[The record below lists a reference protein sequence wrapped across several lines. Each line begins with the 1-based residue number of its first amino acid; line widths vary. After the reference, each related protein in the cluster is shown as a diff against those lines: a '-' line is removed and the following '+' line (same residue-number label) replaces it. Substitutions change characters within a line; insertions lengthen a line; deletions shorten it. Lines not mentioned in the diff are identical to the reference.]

1 MTSLAKNMI
10 DCTKCDNF
18 YYNNDGSGACKAPYE
33 DACHRTKHIFC
44 TGYPI
49 KFAEKYLDIK
59 LYPWQ
64 KLALRWAMASRK
76 KYTTKKRK

>member
-18 YYNNDGSGACKAPYE
+18 YYNNNGSGTCKAPYE
-33 DACHRTKHIFC
+33 ETCHRANYIFH
-44 TGYPI
+44 TDPI

-64 KLALRWAMASRK
+64 KLALRWAMTSGK
-76 KYTTKKRK
+76 KYIIKKKK

>member
-18 YYNNDGSGACKAPYE
+18 YYNNDGSGSCKAPYE
-33 DACHRTKHIFC
+33 DACHRTNHSFH
-44 TGYPI
+44 TNPI
-49 KFAEKYLDIK
+49 KFAEENLDIK

-64 KLALRWAMASRK
+64 KIILQWALMSEK
-76 KYTTKKRK
+76 IHIIKKRN